1 MDITDRLQ
9 TSLEK
14 RMRLPVLSQERLEEA
29 EMIERGMLMLTSL
42 ESRKQIWDLAS
53 RGKARKWTNWIDAKP
68 YRYDDPKV
76 LRVSYREENFQPIMS
91 FGVSRFAEGQS
102 GMFEMRSEHVV
113 TFRFAPS
120 GNLIREGDT
129 FDDCPESFSTTEFI
143 AIAPDSLSCWSN
155 QVQYPSDLPEE
166 AAGSCNEFAKEFLAH
181 RLKESRSRPELDEE
195 THLMKG
201 RAFKLFRNQT
211 SYLGEKP
218 MTFAGTISAHIYS

>member
-1 MDITDRLQ
+1 MNITDRLQ

-53 RGKARKWTNWIDAKP
+53 REKARKWTNWIDANP

-91 FGVSRFAEGQS
+91 FGASRFAEGQS

-143 AIAPDSLSCWSN
+143 AIAPDSLSCWSD
-155 QVQYPSDLPEE
+155 QKKYPSDSMIELAE
-166 AAGSCNEFAKEFLAH
+166 SSRVFAKEFLDH
-181 RLKESRSRPELDEE
+181 RREESRSRPELDEKD
-195 THLMKG
+195 HLMKG
-201 RAFKLFRNQT
+201 RAFNLFRKQV

-218 MTFAGTISAHIYS
+218 LTLAGTIGAHVYG